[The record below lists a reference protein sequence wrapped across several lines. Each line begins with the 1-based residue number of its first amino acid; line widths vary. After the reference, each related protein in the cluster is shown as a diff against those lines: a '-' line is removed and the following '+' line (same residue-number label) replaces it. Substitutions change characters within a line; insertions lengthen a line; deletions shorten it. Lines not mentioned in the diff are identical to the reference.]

1 MRKHFISVL
10 SLFVFCLFGQKTFS
24 QLVINEVL
32 INATTANNDGNN
44 SPNTGEWTELLNN
57 STSPL
62 DISCYVM
69 TDGDWSVTFP
79 PGTLLPPFGIITIGS
94 IFSQIPSLDIN
105 LASCNCTSGSSG
117 DIGVFTNGNEQLV
130 LANNSGQ
137 IIDGIYWGSGQFG
150 QTFTT
155 DNLFGCPPVS
165 ITLLQSNPNIQQV
178 SGSYNESETVYLP
191 CNGSGT
197 FLGGNANPTPDAP
210 NTGSIQT
217 INPNAI
223 ITDEDC
229 GLLGSI
235 NLSPSGGIGPYLYA
249 WTGNVG
255 TTDEVNG
262 LQDGNYSVEIS
273 DLGQCGSVQNFSFVV
288 LQNNSINI
296 NISASSTSICE
307 GESVTLTA
315 NGGSNYTWTSDPTLS
330 NTSGS
335 MVTAIPNTTTTY
347 TVEDNSSGCI
357 NTATISINVN
367 YYPISTLSYNA
378 PVCEGQ
384 NLSLS
389 SSTTTGNFL
398 WTGPNGF
405 SSSLSSPSLNNVTQ
419 TQAGIYTL
427 QLTQNNCTGTFT
439 LPVSIDTP
447 TPANINSAG
456 PFCPNDSSMDLV
468 SAAEPGVWSGTGITN
483 TSSGIFDPSAA
494 NIGNNNIVFQSNNY
508 CTAPASLVI
517 SIQSIG
523 DASIIPIGNIC
534 ADNPPFQL
542 QTITSGGQW
551 TGNGVTSAGV
561 VQPAMLGPGSYQAT
575 YTLLGNCG
583 TSETL
588 NFVINSNPSPS
599 ISVSNNQVCIP
610 SEVQL
615 NASNSSSSWQ
625 CEWWLDGI
633 LVGTNCN
640 NQDFLVDQLN
650 CINVQLLVT
659 DGAGCAGSNIEPN
672 LICGQMPP
680 VASFTSNPEKPVATD
695 NAIEFIDLSSNTAT
709 LLWEIQGENFTTPTV
724 EYPITGTEESI
735 QLCLT
740 AINAIGCEDKTCKII
755 NILDDYGV
763 YVPTAF
769 TPNEDGYNDGFG
781 PVLYNLPLDEL
792 NYEFAIYSRDGE
804 QVFLSKNPKQK
815 WHGNKDGGDLY
826 VLQDSYVWALQ
837 LNLPGADERKI
848 YRGDVKILR

>member
-1 MRKHFISVL
+1 V
-10 SLFVFCLFGQKTFS
+10 
-24 QLVINEVL
+24 
-32 INATTANNDGNN
+32 
-44 SPNTGEWTELLNN
+44 
-57 STSPL
+57 
-62 DISCYVM
+62 
-69 TDGDWSVTFP
+69 
-79 PGTLLPPFGIITIGS
+79 
-94 IFSQIPSLDIN
+94 
-105 LASCNCTSGSSG
+105 
-117 DIGVFTNGNEQLV
+117 GVFQNSDEQVL
-130 LANNSGQ
+130 LANNTGQ
-137 IIDGIYWGSGQFG
+137 IIDGVYWGSGDFG
-150 QTFTT
+150 GSFITSS
-155 DNLFGCPPVS
+155 LFGCPSLTIP
-165 ITLLQSNPNIQQV
+165 ILQSNPNVQQIV
-178 SGSYNESETVYLP
+178 GSIAETVTAYLP
-191 CNGSGT
+191 CNGST
-197 FLGGNANPTPDAP
+197 VIGGNTNPSPDAP
-210 NTGSIQT
+210 NIGAIQSV
-217 INPNAI
+217 NPNAS
-223 ITDEDC
+223 ITDENC
-229 GLLGSI
+229 GTLGSI
-235 NLSPSGGIGPYLYA
+235 ALNPTGGVGPYEYLWSGA
-249 WTGNVG
+249 LGN
-255 TTDEVNG
+255 TNAISS
-262 LQDGNYSVEIS
+262 LQDGNYNVDIT
-273 DLGQCGSVQNFSFVV
+273 DLGQCGTIQNFSFVV
-288 LQNNSINI
+288 SQNNNI
-296 NISASSTSICE
+296 NLNITANNNTICN

-315 NGGSNYTWTSDPTLS
+315 SGGSNYTWSSDPTLS

-335 MVTAIPNTTTTY
+335 VVTAIPNTTTTY

-367 YYPISTLSYNA
+367 NYPTSTLSYNA

-384 NLSLS
+384 NLTLT

-398 WTGPNGF
+398 WSGPNGF

-419 TQAGIYTL
+419 NQAGNYSL
-427 QLTQNNCTGTFT
+427 QLTQNNCTATFT
-439 LPVSIDTP
+439 IPVSIDTP
-447 TPANINSAG
+447 TPVNINSAG
-456 PFCPNDSSMDLV
+456 PFCPNDAPIDLV
-468 SAAEPGVWSGTGITN
+468 SSAEPGIWTGTGITN

-517 SIQSIG
+517 SIQPIG
-523 DASIIPIGNIC
+523 DASITPIGNIC
-534 ADNPPFQL
+534 EDSSPLQL
-542 QTITSGGQW
+542 QTITPGGQW

-561 VQPAMLGPGSYQAT
+561 VQPAMLGPGSYQGI
-575 YTLLGNCG
+575 YTLSGNCG
-583 TSETL
+583 TSDIL

-625 CEWWLDGI
+625 CEWWVDGI

-695 NAIEFIDLSSNTAT
+695 NAIEFIDLSSNAT
-709 LLWEIQGENFTTPTV
+709 TSLWEIQGENFTTPAV

-740 AINAIGCEDKTCKII
+740 AINAIGCEDRTCKII

-815 WHGNKDGGDLY
+815 WHGNKDGGDIY
-826 VLQDSYVWALQ
+826 VLQDSYVWVLQ

>member
-10 SLFVFCLFGQKTFS
+10 SLFIFCLLGQNTFS

-32 INATTANNDGNN
+32 INATTANNDGQNA
-44 SPNTGEWTELLNN
+44 PNTGEWTELFNN
-57 STSPL
+57 GPNVL

-69 TDGDWSVTFP
+69 TDGDWSITFP
-79 PGTLLPPFGIITIGS
+79 PGTVLPPYGIVTIGS
-94 IFSQIPSLDIN
+94 PFSQIPGLDFNIAN
-105 LASCNCTSGSSG
+105 CNCTSGPTNLV
-117 DIGVFTNGNEQLV
+117 GVFQNSDEQLI
-130 LANNSGQ
+130 LADNTGQ
-137 IIDGIYWGSGQFG
+137 IIDGVYWGNGQFG
-150 QTFTT
+150 GSFTT
-155 DNLFGCPPVS
+155 SSLFGCPSLTIP
-165 ITLLQSNPNIQQV
+165 ILQSNPNVQHIV
-178 SGSYNESETVYLP
+178 GSIAETVTAYLP
-191 CNGSGT
+191 CNGST
-197 FLGGNANPTPDAP
+197 VIGGNTNPTPDAP
-210 NTGSIQT
+210 NIGAIQSV
-217 INPNAI
+217 NPNASI
-223 ITDEDC
+223 SDENC
-229 GLLGSI
+229 GTLGSI
-235 NLSPSGGIGPYLYA
+235 ALNPTGGVGPYEYLWSGA
-249 WTGNVG
+249 LGN
-255 TTDEVNG
+255 TNAISS
-262 LQDGNYSVEIS
+262 LQDGNYNVDIT
-273 DLGQCGSVQNFSFVV
+273 DLGQCGTIQNFSFVV
-288 LQNNSINI
+288 SQNNNI
-296 NISASSTSICE
+296 NLNITANNNTICN

-315 NGGSNYTWTSDPTLS
+315 SGGSNYTWSSDPTLS
-330 NTSGS
+330 NTTGPV
-335 MVTAIPNTTTTY
+335 VTAIPNTTTTY

-357 NTATISINVN
+357 NTASITIDVN
-367 YYPISTLSYNA
+367 NYPATTLSFNA
-378 PVCEGQ
+378 PICEGQ

-398 WTGPNGF
+398 WTGPNSF
-405 SSSLSSPSLNNVTQ
+405 SSSLSSPTLNNVTQ
-419 TQAGIYTL
+419 TQAGTYTL
-427 QLTQNNCTGTFT
+427 QLTQNNCTANFT
-439 LPVSIDTP
+439 LPVIIDTP
-447 TPANINSAG
+447 TPVIINSAG
-456 PFCPNDSSMDLV
+456 PFCPNDGSVDLV
-468 SAAEPGVWSGTGITN
+468 STAEPGVWSGTGITN

-561 VQPAMLGPGSYQAT
+561 IQPALLGPGSYQGI
-575 YTLLGNCG
+575 YTLSGNCG

-599 ISVSNNQVCIP
+599 ISVSSNQVCIP

-625 CEWWLDGI
+625 CEWWVDGI

-640 NQDFLVDQLN
+640 NQDFLVDEVN

-680 VASFTSNPEKPVATD
+680 VASFTSKPEKPVATD
-695 NAIEFIDLSSNTAT
+695 NAIEFIDLSSNATT
-709 LLWEIQGENFTTPTV
+709 LLWEIQGENFTTTAV

-792 NYEFAIYSRDGE
+792 NYEFVIYSRDGE

-815 WHGNKDGGDLY
+815 WHGDKDGGYVY
-826 VLQDSYVWALQ
+826 VLQDSYVWVLQ